1 MEHVVVVGVS
11 AAGLT
16 AAETLRREG
25 YAGRLT
31 LVGEE
36 DRLPYDRPPLSKQVL
51 SGTWEP
57 ERTALRREAD
67 LTALD
72 ADFRL
77 GNKAT
82 GLTLKTRE
90 IRLSDGSTLGYD
102 GLVIATGVTP
112 RRLPF
117 NPGLVGVHVL
127 RTMNDALALRKDL
140 LSEPTVVVI
149 GAGFLGTEV
158 ASVARELG
166 LDVTLVDPLPAP
178 VIRQFGPRIG
188 GMVATLH
195 ADHGVVVRTGL
206 GVTGLA
212 DGGGRVSGVELTDGT
227 LLPADLVLIAIGSV
241 PATRWLTGSGLSLS
255 NGVDC
260 DSLCRAAPGVV
271 GAGDVAS
278 WTHPGLGR
286 RLRVEHRM
294 NATEQ
299 GIAAARTLLGR
310 GEPFSPVPYF
320 WTDQYDVKIQAY
332 GTWPQDADSAV
343 VEGDPAE
350 GKFIALYGLQGAVVG
365 ALSWNMP
372 RELRLYRQQV
382 ADRAPWKC

>member
-77 GNKAT
+77 GDKAT

-90 IRLSDGSTLGYD
+90 IRLSNGSTLGYD

-227 LLPADLVLIAIGSV
+227 LLPADVVLIAIGSV

-260 DSLCRAAPGVV
+260 DSLCRAVPGVV

>member
-1 MEHVVVVGVS
+1 
-11 AAGLT
+11 
-16 AAETLRREG
+16 
-25 YAGRLT
+25 
-31 LVGEE
+31 
-36 DRLPYDRPPLSKQVL
+36 
-51 SGTWEP
+51 
-57 ERTALRREAD
+57 
-67 LTALD
+67 
-72 ADFRL
+72 
-77 GNKAT
+77 
-82 GLTLKTRE
+82 
-90 IRLSDGSTLGYD
+90 
-102 GLVIATGVTP
+102 
-112 RRLPF
+112 
-117 NPGLVGVHVL
+117 
-127 RTMNDALALRKDL
+127 
-140 LSEPTVVVI
+140 
-149 GAGFLGTEV
+149 
-158 ASVARELG
+158 
-166 LDVTLVDPLPAP
+166 
-178 VIRQFGPRIG
+178 
-188 GMVATLH
+188 MVATLH

-227 LLPADLVLIAIGSV
+227 LLPADVVLIAIGSV

>member
-227 LLPADLVLIAIGSV
+227 LLPADVVLIAIGSV